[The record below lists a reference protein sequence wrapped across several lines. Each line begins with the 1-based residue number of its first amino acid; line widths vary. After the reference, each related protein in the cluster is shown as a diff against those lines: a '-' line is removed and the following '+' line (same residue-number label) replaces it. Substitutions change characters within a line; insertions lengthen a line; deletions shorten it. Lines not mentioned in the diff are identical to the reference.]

1 MSDFGNFTG
10 YLVSLSEQA
19 QWGRSCRVTS
29 WQHREEAPQ
38 QDGRVKAQIV
48 RLVGTKY
55 RDFQPSLVCKY
66 LFRDEG
72 ISVSEEFVRR
82 IIKSNEGE
90 RANNGLEEHHP
101 LRRRRNRFGELIQ
114 IDGSPHR
121 WFGEDKEPCSLL
133 TFIDDASGKITAA
146 GFFPTET
153 TEGYLHL
160 IQEHVLHYGIPLAFY
175 SDRHSILNVG

>member
-1 MSDFGNFTG
+1 MLRQYELRLITQGTACQILGISPATLFR
-10 YLVSLSEQA
+10 YLNKLSEGGVA
-19 QWGRSCRVTS
+19 GLRHGNTGKKPHNRM
-29 WQHREEAPQ
+29 EESL
-38 QDGRVKAQIV
+38 KAQIV

-72 ISVSEEFVRR
+72 VSVSEEFVRR

-146 GFFPTET
+146 GFFLRKRRKDIYT
-153 TEGYLHL
+153 
-160 IQEHVLHYGIPLAFY
+160 
-175 SDRHSILNVG
+175 